1 MGQFFVNDRKLFNKK
16 GELAVWH
23 FNCFVIYKNQMMTAC
38 CMDRNMEKVRVDKTL
53 DIKGI
58 SSPRL
63 QELTVNTMES
73 MYSGQVLRVITDDSS
88 TRTTIPAL
96 CNKCGYVLMETGE
109 YDGALY
115 YTIRK

>member
-1 MGQFFVNDRKLFNKK
+1 MFGILIALLVIQRLYDLFS
-16 GELAVWH
+16 GH
-23 FNCFVIYKNQMMTAC
+23 YM
-38 CMDRNMEKVRVDKTL
+38 MEKARIDKTL

-58 SSPRL
+58 NSPRL

-96 CNKCGYVLMETGE
+96 CNKCGYMLVNTEE
-109 YDGALY
+109 YDGALH

>member
-1 MGQFFVNDRKLFNKK
+1 
-16 GELAVWH
+16 
-23 FNCFVIYKNQMMTAC
+23 
-38 CMDRNMEKVRVDKTL
+38 MEKVTVDKTL

-58 SSPRL
+58 NSPRL

-73 MYSGQVLRVITDDSS
+73 MNSGQVLRVITDDAS
-88 TRTTIPAL
+88 TRTIMPTL
-96 CNKCGYVLMETGE
+96 CNKCGYMLVETEE